1 MKYAGEDL
9 GLTEDRIVS
18 AVAQFQSAEIPDT
31 AITAAVAA
39 TLDWLGCAIG
49 GSGSDLAGALD
60 AHLAQDGSGT
70 GAATALLS
78 GLPAASV
85 RDAALVNGAVSH
97 VLELDDIYTPALYHP
112 GVCVIPAAL
121 AAAQSAGAPGEVF
134 LRAVLAGYEVSNR
147 LGAAIN
153 PQHYRFWHT
162 TGTVGTI
169 GAAVAA
175 AVALNLRK
183 DQSAWALGNAATMA
197 AGLKQA
203 FASDGMTK
211 PLHAGRAAEGGV
223 AAALMA
229 RAGVTGA
236 TGMISGPSGLAAAM
250 GEGADTAAAMT
261 DLFDDWTITRP
272 TLKRF
277 ASCGHTFAA
286 ADGALALC
294 TQHGITACDVARV
307 EVQTYSVAI
316 AAAGITAPRTVFEAR
331 FSIAFCVAAAIAGR
345 DLSDPGMFG
354 VAVADGDIQA
364 LTGHV
369 TVAPGPAFDA
379 RFPVL
384 RGASVR
390 IFTHD
395 GATVEIEIATRKGA
409 PENPLDPSEIRD
421 KAARLIAR
429 VGADSAAWTAWCA
442 ALPDAPG
449 IGRETMPGIG
459 PKDRRE
465 LR

>member
-1 MKYAGEDL
+1 MKDAKAGV
-9 GLTEDRIVS
+9 GLTEDRIIA
-18 AVAQFQSAEIPDT
+18 AVLRFQSAEIPDLVM
-31 AITAAVAA
+31 TAAETAL
-39 TLDWLGCAIG
+39 LDWVGCAIG
-49 GSGSDLAGALD
+49 GAGSDLACALAD
-60 AHLAQDGSGT
+60 HLAQDGCGS
-70 GAATALLS
+70 GAATALLP

-121 AAAQSAGAPGEVF
+121 AAAQSVGASGDRF

-175 AVALNLRK
+175 AVALNLRE
-183 DQSAWALGNAATMA
+183 DQSVWAIGNAATMA

-229 RAGVTGA
+229 RVGVTGA
-236 TGMISGPSGLAAAM
+236 TNMISGPTGLVAAM
-250 GEGADTAAAMT
+250 GDSADTASAMS
-261 DLFDDWTITRP
+261 DLFEDWTITRP

-286 ADGALALC
+286 VDGALELC
-294 TQHGITACDVARV
+294 AKHGIEAGNVAQV
-307 EVQTYSVAI
+307 EVQTYAAAI
-316 AAAGITAPRTVFEAR
+316 AAAGITTPRTAFEAR
-331 FSIAFCVAAAIAGR
+331 FSITFCVAAAISGR
-345 DLSDPGMFG
+345 DLSDPSMFG
-354 VAVADGDIQA
+354 VAVKDADVQS
-364 LTGHV
+364 LTARI
-369 TVAPGPAFDA
+369 TVAPRPAFDA
-379 RFPVL
+379 SFPAL
-384 RGASVR
+384 RGAAVR
-390 IFTHD
+390 IITHD
-395 GATVEIEIATRKGA
+395 GADVKTEIATRKGA
-409 PENPLDPSEIRD
+409 PENLLESSEVRA

-429 VGADSAAWTAWCA
+429 GGADSASWAAWCA
-442 ALPDAPG
+442 ALREASD
-449 IGRETMPGIG
+449 IGRDTMPSIG
-459 PKDRRE
+459 E
-465 LR
+465 N